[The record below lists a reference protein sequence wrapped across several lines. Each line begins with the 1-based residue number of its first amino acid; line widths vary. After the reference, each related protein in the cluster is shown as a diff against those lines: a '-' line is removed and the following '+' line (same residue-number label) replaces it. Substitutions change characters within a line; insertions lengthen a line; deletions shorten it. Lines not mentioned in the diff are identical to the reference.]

1 MTGSEVQPSS
11 AGLRRVT
18 GPIAS
23 ACIGVA
29 LAFLA
34 GCSGSS
40 TGSDGGVTN
49 PSSAPPRTQPVTLNV
64 SRNCRNAEVWGV
76 SSDGTIG
83 VRVVTRE
90 SQPSSDQA
98 SVIDFDATSATVDFI
113 AYRGTDLTNQLC
125 GPSGKPNAARLKVV
139 SGSGRLALDALGPI
153 PMGGRLTTTELD
165 LEDGTVVAPMDLT
178 ATCIG
183 CFPT

>member
-1 MTGSEVQPSS
+1 MTGLEVLPSS
-11 AGLRRVT
+11 AGSRRFS
-18 GPIAS
+18 GWIAF

-29 LAFLA
+29 ISFFA
-34 GCSGSS
+34 GCSGSRTS
-40 TGSDGGVTN
+40 NDSGGTI
-49 PSSAPPRTQPVTLNV
+49 PSSAPPRTLPVTLEV

-83 VRVVTRE
+83 VGVVTRE

-98 SVIDFDATSATVDFI
+98 SAIDFDATSGTVDFI

-125 GPSGKPNAARLKVV
+125 GPSGKPNAARIKVV
-139 SGSGRLALDALGPI
+139 SGSGTLALDALGPI
-153 PMGGRLTTTELD
+153 PMGGRLTTTELV
-165 LEDGTVVAPMDLT
+165 LEDGTVVAPMDLM